1 MGLLVDEE
9 AFARELGAEIERDLR
24 PENSS
29 VIGRRVLPLRLEA
42 VNKFIDDALS
52 LGPIDVWPF
61 QNTSSFELNAGAP
74 AVAPTHPDFHRHY
87 RDVGAFPGTEG
98 LLSTKEILTRLYK
111 AVGAPLTPIL

>member
-74 AVAPTHPDFHRHY
+74 AVAPTHPDVHRHY

-111 AVGAPLTPIL
+111 AVGAPLTLIL